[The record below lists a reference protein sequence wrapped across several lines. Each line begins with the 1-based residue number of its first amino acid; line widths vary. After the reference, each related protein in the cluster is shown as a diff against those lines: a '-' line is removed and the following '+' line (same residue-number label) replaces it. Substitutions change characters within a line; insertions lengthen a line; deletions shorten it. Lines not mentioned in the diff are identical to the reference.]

1 MKNGKIPYSGAELE
15 IIKFSAE
22 DVLTT
27 SFPNIDEEGTDWGTD
42 NSGDSW

>member
-1 MKNGKIPYSGAELE
+1 MKNGKIPYSSAELE

-27 SFPNIDEEGTDWGTD
+27 SNIDKDGVDWTGNDDWGT
-42 NSGDSW
+42 GW

>member
-1 MKNGKIPYSGAELE
+1 MKNGKIPYSSAELE

-27 SFPNIDEEGTDWGTD
+27 SVPNIDEEGTDWGTD